1 MSTQESDVYTG
12 VAKSMELYHQA
23 GQLIPGA
30 TQLISRRPTLYAYG
44 FSPAYAVSAKGA
56 RFTDVDG
63 NEFVDWGSGI
73 GAVILGWSISALAN
87 KFPNNMDGGR
97 EGRR

>member
-56 RFTDVDG
+56 
-63 NEFVDWGSGI
+63 
-73 GAVILGWSISALAN
+73 
-87 KFPNNMDGGR
+87 
-97 EGRR
+97 